1 MPCIETKLLIT
12 GASGR
17 YGRLLIRDLM
27 ESRIDPSN
35 LLLLTRDPTKLANY
49 AQLGCTI
56 REGSFDD
63 PKDRLT
69 AAFHGAETIF
79 MISTSRAGARLPQHL
94 NAVQSAVAA
103 GAKRIVYTSFVSA
116 HFESPTALVAQEHH
130 ATEKMLRDSGLD
142 WTVLRD
148 SMYMEALSE
157 VILPTALLEGILRS
171 NVGSG
176 KVAFV
181 SREDCVKAAAAI
193 LRDPKRHQ
201 NVAYD
206 ITGPQLLTWENVA
219 EVAASIT
226 SQPLSWHS
234 MTDEECFRMFDDMGV
249 PRHPS
254 DDFERDGVK
263 GYHWNST
270 DMVSCGSAIRNNELE
285 VITDH
290 VHKLTKCQPRT
301 IEDVFR
307 STYR

>member
-1 MPCIETKLLIT
+1 MPCKEGVLLIT

-17 YGRLLIRDLM
+17 YGQLLIRELL
-27 ESRIDPSN
+27 ESGMNPSN
-35 LLLLTRDPTKLANY
+35 LLLLTRDPTKLAEY
-49 AQLGCTI
+49 AQLGCAI

-63 PKDRLT
+63 SLDRLT
-69 AAFHGAETIF
+69 ASFHGAETIF

-116 HFESPTALVAQEHH
+116 HLESPTALVAQEHR
-130 ATEKMLRDSGLD
+130 ATEAMLRDSGLT

-148 SMYMEALSE
+148 SIYIEAFSE
-157 VILPTALLEGILRS
+157 VVLPTALLEGTLRS
-171 NVGSG
+171 NTGYG

-181 SREDCVKAAAAI
+181 SRGDCAKAAAAI
-193 LRDPKRHQ
+193 LRDPKKHQ

-206 ITGPQLLTWENVA
+206 ITGPKLLTWENVA
-219 EVAASIT
+219 EVAASFT

-234 MTDEECFRMFDDMGV
+234 MTDEEYFRMFDGMGV

-254 DDFERDGVK
+254 DGFERDGVK

-270 DMVSCGSAIRNNELE
+270 DMVSCGRSIRNSELE

-290 VHKLTKCQPRT
+290 VHKLTGHQPRT

-307 STYR
+307 LAFH